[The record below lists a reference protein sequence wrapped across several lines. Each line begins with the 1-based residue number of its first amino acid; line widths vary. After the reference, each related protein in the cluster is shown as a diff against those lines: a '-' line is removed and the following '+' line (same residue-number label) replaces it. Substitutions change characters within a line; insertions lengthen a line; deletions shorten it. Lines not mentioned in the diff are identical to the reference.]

1 MTRARL
7 RLGLGHSFLR
17 CRVRLTSP
25 GKVGQMGGHRLT
37 RKADK
42 SAEAFPARATA
53 SAAFGKQLP
62 VGEAFRVL
70 QRRKAG

>member
-1 MTRARL
+1 
-7 RLGLGHSFLR
+7 
-17 CRVRLTSP
+17 
-25 GKVGQMGGHRLT
+25 MGGHRLT